1 MNCINTKSQAYLE
14 LLEASK
20 LPSLLLE
27 MRIAKWQ
34 EQNGLDSFPK
44 VEDII
49 QSNEVNY
56 QKNQTVSNEGI
67 VASEKT
73 IRDLAAKI
81 ADRIG
86 MTVKFESDR
95 SKDYKGKIENNV
107 AYVNLAYAT
116 LDTPIHEILGHPIIR
131 AIKSGKKGI
140 EYSVYDF
147 ESEQIAK
154 KAGATFNRITEDGE
168 AIWSLPNNSQLY
180 QNLLK
185 ELEYGKGKEV
195 LDRIK
200 RDYNKKQ
207 VDWK

>member
-1 MNCINTKSQAYLE
+1 MNCIRTDIKEFQE

-34 EQNGLDSFPK
+34 EKNGLDSYPK
-44 VEDII
+44 VEDVI

-67 VASEKT
+67 IASEKT

-86 MTVKFESDR
+86 MKVVFESDR

-131 AIKSGKKGI
+131 VIKDRSKNQEDSSFNKLYENLLEELSTTQRGKK
-140 EYSVYDF
+140 
-147 ESEQIAK
+147 
-154 KAGATFNRITEDGE
+154 
-168 AIWSLPNNSQLY
+168 
-180 QNLLK
+180 
-185 ELEYGKGKEV
+185 V

-200 RDYNKKQ
+200 RDYVYKNAIDFDTTEINDREPTSTK
-207 VDWK
+207 